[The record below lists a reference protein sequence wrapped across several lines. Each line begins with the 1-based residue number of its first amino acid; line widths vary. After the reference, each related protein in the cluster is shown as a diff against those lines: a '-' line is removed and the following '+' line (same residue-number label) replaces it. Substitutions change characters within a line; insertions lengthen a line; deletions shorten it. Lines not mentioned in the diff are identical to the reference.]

1 MAITKRSAMNA
12 GAEKPKVTASPSP
25 AATPEKKSVWA
36 ELSKHVMTGISNM
49 IPFLIM
55 GGLILA
61 MSQLIPYVIL
71 GVDPSIG
78 IVDAMN
84 TGKYTGFSLGLLQFA
99 NLTADF
105 GGTLF
110 GFAIPM
116 FAAFMANSI
125 GGRLAFPAG
134 FIGGLM
140 ATKPTAVLS
149 IVDGKWA
156 TSAPVASTFLG
167 AILIAL
173 AAGYFVK
180 WLNKVIKVSHNML
193 AFKTTF
199 LIPILAAV
207 AVMLGMKLD
216 VSTFKD
222 KNGKTL
228 MYAAPSNLSPASD
241 EYKKLIAERVAK
253 IKAANPDK
261 GNTPIPEDLVT
272 GSGSGL
278 DPHIS
283 PAAAQY
289 QVERIAKA
297 RGISADKVNTIVL
310 QYTNKKLLGVFGEE
324 TVNVLQVN
332 LALDG
337 ILK

>member
-1 MAITKRSAMNA
+1 MMKSIKSLA
-12 GAEKPKVTASPSP
+12 PKALIFLLILTLLCGVIYPLT
-25 AATPEKKSVWA
+25 V
-36 ELSKHVMTGISNM
+36 TGISQLFFPKQANGS
-49 IPFLIM
+49 LIEVN
-55 GGLILA
+55 GKKYGSELLA
-61 MSQLIPYVIL
+61 QQF
-71 GVDPSIG
+71 
-78 IVDAMN
+78 
-84 TGKYTGFSLGLLQFA
+84 TGDKY
-99 NLTADF
+99 
-105 GGTLF
+105 
-110 GFAIPM
+110 M
-116 FAAFMANSI
+116 W
-125 GGRLAFPAG
+125 GR
-134 FIGGLM
+134 
-140 ATKPTAVLS
+140 V
-149 IVDGKWA
+149 
-156 TSAPVASTFLG
+156 
-167 AILIAL
+167 
-173 AAGYFVK
+173 
-180 WLNKVIKVSHNML
+180 
-193 AFKTTF
+193 
-199 LIPILAAV
+199 
-207 AVMLGMKLD
+207 MKLD